1 MYSSGWKGTYQN
13 DTESMEQP
21 IGPPSNRPLRVNQRV
36 ILLATCAV
44 GHGLK
49 HLFNAAFFVLLPEIK
64 MDLRL
69 TNVQVGA
76 LTTIRNIAGGFANLP
91 AGLVADRFG
100 KHRAEILGGCLV
112 ATGAFAYMLGMS
124 PNYWT
129 AVFAAGLITVAIS
142 FWHPAAIGSL
152 AQQFANRR
160 GFAIGIHGTGG
171 SVGEAAGPILA
182 GALLSFVTWRFVSQV
197 SLIPAI
203 ISGATVWII
212 LRGIPPDTIHTNT
225 FKSYFVSVRRLLS
238 NKKLLL
244 ILLITGGFS
253 GGQSTVLT
261 FLPIYLR
268 EDLNV
273 STITLGVYLSLAHI
287 AGIGSQP
294 VMGLLSD
301 RFSRKIILAPALV
314 LLSASIMALGFV
326 PPGFPLAVVVL
337 IMGLFLFPMMAILLA
352 AAMDLVEPDVQA
364 TTVSLVFGASVIV
377 SGLAPAIAGRLAD
390 HFAIEI
396 TFVFSAIIVLASA
409 VLASVTHWSASDNR
423 LPNHL

>member
-1 MYSSGWKGTYQN
+1 MYSSGWKAIYQN
-13 DTESMEQP
+13 DKDSMEQP
-21 IGPPSNRPLRVNQRV
+21 IGPSSSRPLRLNQRF
-36 ILLATCAV
+36 ILLTTCAV

-64 MDLRL
+64 TDLRL
-69 TNVQVGA
+69 TNVQVGT
-76 LTTIRNIAGGFANLP
+76 LTTIRNIAGGLANLP
-91 AGLVADRFG
+91 AGFVADRFS

-112 ATGAFAYMLGMS
+112 ATGAFAYMLGIA
-124 PNYWT
+124 PHYWT
-129 AVFAAGLITVAIS
+129 VLFAAGLITVAIS

-152 AQQFANRR
+152 AQQFTNRR

-203 ISGATVWII
+203 ISGAAVWV
-212 LRGIPPDTIHTNT
+212 LLKGIPTDTIHTNT
-225 FKSYFVSVRRLLS
+225 FRSYVVSLKRLLS

-268 EDLNV
+268 EDLSV
-273 STITLGVYLSLAHI
+273 SSITLGVYLSLAHI

-301 RFSRKIILAPALV
+301 RFSRKLILAPALV
-314 LLSASIMALGFV
+314 LLSASIMALGIV
-326 PPGFPLAVVVL
+326 PPGFPLAILVL
-337 IMGLFLFPMMAILLA
+337 IMGIFLFPMMAILLA

-390 HFAIEI
+390 HFTVEI

-409 VLASVTHWSASDNR
+409 VLAFVTHWSASDNR
-423 LPNHL
+423 LTNRL